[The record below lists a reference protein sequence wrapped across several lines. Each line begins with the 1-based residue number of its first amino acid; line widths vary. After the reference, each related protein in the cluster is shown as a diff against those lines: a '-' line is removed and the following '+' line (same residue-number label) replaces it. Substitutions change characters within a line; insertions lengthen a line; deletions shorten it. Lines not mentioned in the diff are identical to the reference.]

1 MNALLQLTKLTIPT
15 TENMLTPLS
24 THLKVGIDTSFT
36 KGDKTPRSTVV
47 FLCPSKI
54 KHGLICFKHLVM
66 VDCLRQFFIKLVA
79 PFGDSV
85 NLKQSATLRLTPKDG
100 GYFTCTKGKAA
111 MTTHRQEHAIEP
123 SQAPIETHLNTLI
136 KLSRVQEITALSHTS
151 VYRKIQANTFPKP
164 IKLGLR
170 ASGWVEK
177 EVYNWVETQITKSR
191 PNANNPEA
199 IKPFQFSIK
208 THLNTLNKQY
218 ERLGEAITMLTA
230 GVDTDS
236 LNFIIEDAQTII
248 RKAEII
254 KNKIAG
260 GKA

>member
-1 MNALLQLTKLTIPT
+1 MPT

-24 THLKVGIDTSFT
+24 THLKVGIGTSFIQ
-36 KGDKTPRSTVV
+36 GDKTPLLPVV

-54 KHGLICFKHLVM
+54 KHGLIRFKHLVM
-66 VDCLRQFFIKLVA
+66 VGCIRQLFKLVA
-79 PFGDSV
+79 PWCDSS
-85 NLKQSATLRLTPKDG
+85 NLIQSATLRLEPKEG
-100 GYFTCTKGKAA
+100 GYFTPNQGEAA
-111 MTTHRQEHAIEP
+111 MTTHTQEHAIEP
-123 SQAPIETHLNTLI
+123 SQAPIETHSNILI

-151 VYRKIQANTFPKP
+151 VYRKIQANAFPKP

-177 EVYNWVETQITKSR
+177 EVYNWVETQIEKSR
-191 PNANNPEA
+191 HDSNNPES
-199 IKPFQFSIK
+199 IKPFKFSIK

-218 ERLGEAITMLTA
+218 ERLGEAITLLTA
-230 GVDTDS
+230 GVDADS

-248 RKAEII
+248 RKVEII
-254 KNKIAG
+254 KNQIAG